1 MNHENWW
8 REIEPAAGAA
18 LAKMWAPIGLPGHAG
33 TRKHSRRAL
42 LDARFGADGWRTDH
56 YVRGKLIPKAAALVE
71 YEQSYRVFLRS
82 QPALVDW
89 LATWCGNVYDDNPTN
104 VHDAEYRQP
113 HTRLNHFQDISV
125 RRVIA
130 ELADDPAWPTVT
142 PTPAEAADLI
152 DLNDGSIQRLPRA
165 YGMRGRYLLQ
175 IRTAES
181 PGFLL
186 NPAAVPV
193 HDPSLITTHPQMED
207 WYLVEGC
214 QHLSVEAFWQMSKV
228 IVVRYDRYLALGPDR
243 RDPLA
248 GLE

>member
-1 MNHENWW
+1 M
-8 REIEPAAGAA
+8 
-18 LAKMWAPIGLPGHAG
+18 
-33 TRKHSRRAL
+33 
-42 LDARFGADGWRTDH
+42 
-56 YVRGKLIPKAAALVE
+56 
-71 YEQSYRVFLRS
+71 
-82 QPALVDW
+82 
-89 LATWCGNVYDDNPTN
+89 
-104 VHDAEYRQP
+104 
-113 HTRLNHFQDISV
+113 
-125 RRVIA
+125 IA

-152 DLNDGSIQRLPRA
+152 DLNDGSVQRLPRA

-175 IRTAES
+175 IRTPES

-186 NPAAVPV
+186 NPAVVPV

-207 WYLVEGC
+207 WYLAEGC

-228 IVVRYDRYLALGPDR
+228 IVVRYDRFLALGPDR